1 MVLRAWDFDSVH
13 VFIKISLKI
22 SVAYLVIA
30 PANELGGDGEQW
42 WCTVAF

>member
-1 MVLRAWDFDSVH
+1 MLCTWDSDSVR
-13 VFIKISLKI
+13 VFIKIPLMI

-42 WCTVAF
+42 WFSVAF